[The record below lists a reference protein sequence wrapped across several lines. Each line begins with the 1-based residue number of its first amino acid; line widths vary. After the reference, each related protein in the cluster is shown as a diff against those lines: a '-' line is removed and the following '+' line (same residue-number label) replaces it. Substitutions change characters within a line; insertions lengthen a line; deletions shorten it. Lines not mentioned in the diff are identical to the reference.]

1 MLRMGALCFCRKSS
15 GAALKLK
22 APSSFFIILKTRI
35 VSPFASQV
43 INALQQQDM
52 RVIVGQHEII
62 TLMFNSISKLY
73 RKKSRH

>member
-62 TLMFNSISKLY
+62 TLMFNSISKL
-73 RKKSRH
+73 